1 MAFHASVSPPDG
13 PPIWLSADEL
23 PALQKEVVGLI
34 EKHGRVFARL
44 IVDGKPCRVSKAIQV
59 FYMENPEA
67 GKPPIPL
74 ALSEVPVFD
83 EQGEV
88 EFLVQKPRD
97 EQYP

>member
-13 PPIWLSADEL
+13 PPIWLSAEDL

-34 EKHGRVFARL
+34 EKHGRVFVRL
-44 IVDGKPCRVSKAIQV
+44 IVNGKPCRVSKAVQT
-59 FYMENPEA
+59 FYMENPEE

-74 ALSEVPVFD
+74 VLPAAPVFD

-88 EFLVQKPRD
+88 EFLVQKPREAGD
-97 EQYP
+97 